1 MKLYSAP
8 HHMGARNILCALLL
22 SLSIE
27 GVVFAQSGSETLGFF
42 GNLGQGNASVNGS
55 QALKNNSCAPTAVA
69 NGLTYIENY
78 FASVSRP
85 DPFTTSPNTYTQLN
99 NLQTAMG
106 TGTGGTPLNTLWSGL
121 TNYLS
126 AGGANPAPTLSLFG
140 QQDLATV
147 TGLGWGSQAGA
158 TNVIPTASFL
168 ANNLN
173 ANNAVM
179 LSIEWGSFSGNTW
192 TPVGGGHEI
201 TLQQIDIGG
210 GTIGFIDPW
219 GPGVG
224 NNAGATS
231 ASVSGTVTTVAG
243 YLYITYP
250 ITIAGGADPADQT
263 GTDGTTLIGAN
274 NGETARVIADT
285 VVTPEPTCVVL
296 TLVGGIGLLMRRRRQ

>member
-1 MKLYSAP
+1 MKQHSAP
-8 HHMGARNILCALLL
+8 QTTGARTILGALLL
-22 SLSIE
+22 SLSLQIAVQ
-27 GVVFAQSGSETLGFF
+27 GQSGSETLSFF
-42 GNLGQGNASVNGS
+42 GNLGQGNASVNGL
-55 QALKNNSCAPTAVA
+55 QVLKNNSCAPTAVA
-69 NGLTYIENY
+69 NGLTYLENY
-78 FASVSRP
+78 FQSVSRP

-106 TGTGGTPLNTLWSGL
+106 TGNGGTPLNTLWSGL
-121 TNYLS
+121 QTYLS
-126 AGGANPAPTLSLFG
+126 AGGANPAPTLTLAG

-147 TGLGWGSQAGA
+147 TGLNWGSQAGA

-179 LSIEWGSFSGNTW
+179 LSIEWGSFTGNTW

-231 ASVSGTVTTVAG
+231 ASVSGSVTTVAG

-263 GTDGTTLIGAN
+263 GTDQTTFIGAN
-274 NGETARVIADT
+274 NGETARVVADT
-285 VVTPEPTCVVL
+285 VVTPEPTCVAL
-296 TLVGGIGLLMRRRRQ
+296 TLVGALGLLMMRRR